1 MPDISSLASPAHPT
15 SLQVDLARRIAQL
28 IYSRDVQ
35 AGDHLSEEPLAQQF
49 QVSRTPIRGA
59 LRLLAEKGL
68 IAYHPNR
75 GYRVNA
81 LQADAPRPEI
91 ESREPTPDELYRRL
105 LDDHVAR
112 QLPGPLIE
120 RELSQRYGVTR
131 STVTKS
137 LLRMSADGLIE
148 KRKGYG
154 WQFVPSLESPSAL
167 AESYRYRIAVECAGL
182 LEPEFSIDAAE
193 LERMR
198 AAHERLLTRDGPD
211 ISASDFFALNATFHE
226 MLARF
231 SGNRYI
237 LQAVQQQNQLR
248 RLEEHAAFYRDA
260 RFVASSQE
268 HLQIIAA
275 LKAGDRDW
283 AAQLLRHHLRTALQV
298 S

>member
-1 MPDISSLASPAHPT
+1 MPDIPSPATPAHPT

-28 IYSRDVQ
+28 IYIQGIRP
-35 AGDHLSEEPLAQQF
+35 GDHLSEEPLAEQF

-59 LRLLAEKGL
+59 LKLLADKGL
-68 IAYHPNR
+68 IAYRPNR

-81 LQADAPRPEI
+81 LQDGAPRAEI
-91 ESREPTPDELYRRL
+91 ESKELTPDELYRRL

-112 QLPGPLIE
+112 RLPDSLIE
-120 RELSQRYGVTR
+120 RELGQRYGVSRATL
-131 STVTKS
+131 TKT
-137 LLRMSADGLIE
+137 LLRMSADGLIA

-154 WQFVPSLESPSAL
+154 WQFVPSLESPHAL
-167 AESYRYRIAVECAGL
+167 GESYRFRIAVECAGL
-182 LEPEFSIDAAE
+182 LEPEFSADPAE

-198 AAHERLLTRDGPD
+198 IAHEQLVTHDGTA
-211 ISASDFFALNATFHE
+211 ISATDFFALNAAFHE

-231 SGNRYI
+231 SGNRFI

-260 RFVASSQE
+260 RFIASSRE

-275 LKAGDRDW
+275 LQAGDRDW
-283 AAQLLRHHLRTALQV
+283 AAQLLRQHLKTSLQV

>member
-1 MPDISSLASPAHPT
+1 MPDMPSPASPAHPT

-59 LRLLAEKGL
+59 LRLLADKGL
-68 IAYHPNR
+68 IVYHPNR

-81 LQADAPRPEI
+81 VQADAPRPQI
-91 ESREPTPDELYRRL
+91 ESRELTPDELHRRL

-112 QLPGPLIE
+112 RLPASLIE
-120 RELSQRYGVTR
+120 RELSQRYGVSR
-131 STVTKS
+131 STMTKS
-137 LLRMSADGLIE
+137 LLRMSTDGLIE

-154 WQFVPSLESPSAL
+154 WQFVPSLESPHAL
-167 AESYRYRIAVECAGL
+167 AESYRFRIAVECAGL
-182 LEPEFSIDAAE
+182 LEPEFRIDEAE

-198 AAHERLLTRDGPD
+198 LAHEQLLTRAGAA
-211 ISASDFFALNATFHE
+211 ISATEFFALNAAFHE

-231 SGNRYI
+231 SGNRFI

-248 RLEEHAAFYRDA
+248 RLEEHTAFYRAA
-260 RFVASSQE
+260 RFEASSQE

-275 LKAGDRDW
+275 LRTGDLDW
-283 AAQLLRHHLRTALQV
+283 AAQLLRHHLKTSLQV